1 MGQTDDVSSWRRWVK
16 YGKAKV
22 DDAIKGLDRT
32 LDRKEAELEA
42 DERAKPWLSDDDP
55 APSFDEAKAR
65 IEDATQDVPKAPAG
79 SGNPTFD
86 LAEQQRAADER
97 LAEIR
102 RSLDLDAD
110 DPKPP
115 TPS

>member
-1 MGQTDDVSSWRRWVK
+1 MSWKRWFR

-22 DDAIKGLDRT
+22 TAAARDLDKT
-32 LDRKEAELEA
+32 VERKEAEL
-42 DERAKPWLSDDDP
+42 RAEQTEKPWLADDDD

-65 IEDATQDVPKAPAG
+65 IEATTGRSSEP

-86 LAEQQRAADER
+86 VAEEQRAADER

-102 RSLDLDAD
+102 RSLGLDD
-110 DPKPP
+110 DDDGDKDPKAP
-115 TPS
+115 